1 MKSKSKKK
9 KGKEIRKQSL
19 KLECLNNNN
28 NNKMNVYMVRK
39 PARNL
44 RKYPNICQYCQHRH
58 FHFDIVFEM
67 QCLRVT
73 SYPYTN
79 HRHQ

>member
-9 KGKEIRKQSL
+9 RKRNKKTIL
-19 KLECLNNNN
+19 KIGMFKNNN

-44 RKYPNICQYCQHRH
+44 RKYPNICQHCQHRH

-67 QCLRVT
+67 
-73 SYPYTN
+73 
-79 HRHQ
+79 

>member
-1 MKSKSKKK
+1 MKSKSKK

-19 KLECLNNNN
+19 KLECLNN

-44 RKYPNICQYCQHRH
+44 RKYPNTRQYCHHRH
-58 FHFDIVFEM
+58 LHCDIVFEM
-67 QCLRVT
+67 
-73 SYPYTN
+73 
-79 HRHQ
+79 